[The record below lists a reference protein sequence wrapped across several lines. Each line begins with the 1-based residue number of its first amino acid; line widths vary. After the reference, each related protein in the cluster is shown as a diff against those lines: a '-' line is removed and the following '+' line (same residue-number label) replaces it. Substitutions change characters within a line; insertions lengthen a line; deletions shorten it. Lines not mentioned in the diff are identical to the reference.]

1 MKNPWWN
8 DFLSLFFPLLCLL
21 CRYNQRST
29 TQPLCIAC
37 QAKLAPTN
45 LHLHQENEFTDRFE
59 GRVQLELGASLYY
72 FSKTSKV
79 QKLLHLLKYGDR
91 PMIGVQLGKWYGHI
105 LKEQS
110 LFSTIDLII
119 PVPLHPKRERQRGY
133 NQSTQFA
140 IGLSETLNIPYRENV
155 LKRQLYTPTQTGKN
169 RVERLENVLPAF
181 QLKQKEVIA
190 GKHVL
195 LVDDVL
201 TTGATLEAC
210 ALQLLEASNVK
221 ISMATIAIAMY

>member
-21 CRYNQRST
+21 CRHNQRNRD
-29 TQPLCIAC
+29 QPLCLAC
-37 QAKLAPTN
+37 QAKLSPTN
-45 LHLHQENEFTDRFE
+45 LHLYPENEFTDRFV
-59 GRVQLELGASLYY
+59 GRIPLETAAALYY
-72 FSKTSKV
+72 FTKTSKI
-79 QKLLHLLKYGDR
+79 QTLLHLLKYGDR
-91 PMIGVQLGKWYGHI
+91 PMIGVQLGRWYGHL

-119 PVPLHPKRERQRGY
+119 PVPLHPIRARQRGY

-140 IGLSETLNIPYRENV
+140 IGLSEALHIPYRTGV
-155 LKRQLYTPTQTGKN
+155 LERHIYTPTQTGKN
-169 RVERLENVLPAF
+169 RVERLENVLTAF
-181 QLKQKEVIA
+181 QLKEKELIE
-190 GKHVL
+190 GKHIL

-210 ALQLLEASNVK
+210 ALQLLEVPNVK

>member
-21 CRYNQRST
+21 CRRNQRST
-29 TQPLCIAC
+29 NQPFCLTC
-37 QAKLAPTN
+37 QTKLLPTN
-45 LHLHQENEFTDRFE
+45 LHLHQENEFTDRFM
-59 GRVQLELGASLYY
+59 GRIRLETGVALYY

-91 PMIGVQLGKWYGHI
+91 PMVGVQLGRWYGQL
-105 LKEQS
+105 LKEQPF
-110 LFSTIDLII
+110 FSTIDLII

-140 IGLSETLNIPYRENV
+140 IGLSEVLNIPYMEGILERPI
-155 LKRQLYTPTQTGKN
+155 YTPTQVGKN
-169 RVERLENVLPAF
+169 IVERLENVLSVF
-181 QLKQKEVIA
+181 QLKQKEAII
-190 GKHVL
+190 GKHIL

-201 TTGATLEAC
+201 TTGATMEAC
-210 ALQLLEASNVK
+210 ALQLLEAPDVK

>member
-21 CRYNQRST
+21 CRYNQRYEH
-29 TQPLCIAC
+29 QPLCLAC
-37 QAKLAPTN
+37 QAKLSPTN
-45 LHLHQENEFTDRFE
+45 LHLHRENEFTDRFI
-59 GRVQLELGASLYY
+59 GRIQLETAAALYY

-79 QKLLHLLKYGDR
+79 QTLLHLLKYGDR
-91 PMIGVQLGKWYGHI
+91 PMIGIQLGRWYGHL
-105 LKEQS
+105 LKEQAHY
-110 LFSTIDLII
+110 STIDLII

-140 IGLSETLNIPYRENV
+140 IGLSEALNIPYRSSV
-155 LKRQLYTPTQTGKN
+155 LERQIYTPTQTGKN
-169 RVERLENVLPAF
+169 RVERLENVLTAF
-181 QLKQKEVIA
+181 HLKEKDVIA
-190 GKHVL
+190 GKNVL

-210 ALQLLEASNVK
+210 ALQLLEVPNVK
-221 ISMATIAIAMY
+221 ISMATIAIAIY